1 MKEPIY
7 HVIFTHKGEMYET
20 TTKDSVDTLKI
31 RDKKG
36 IHYISKRECEIIEQ
50 KQIGISN

>member
-7 HVIFTHKGEMYET
+7 HVIFTHKGERYET
-20 TTKDSVDTLKI
+20 TTKDSADTLKI

-36 IHYISKRECEIIEQ
+36 VTHVMKYDCVIIEK
-50 KQIGISN
+50 KQIGTSN